1 MARKRTIL
9 IQRAERPADDPRCRF
24 LIEIA
29 RALGTYN
36 VAAHRLEEAIQQA
49 AAALNLR
56 AQTFS
61 TPTSVFIS
69 IEIKDHRETHL
80 ARVDPQAPDLA
91 KIVAL
96 DEILSHVISKR
107 ITPTKG
113 TRLVKRVVRRR
124 PRYGPAMHLASH
136 VLTAGC
142 VARFFGGGWHEMI
155 AASTIGLTVGSLAVI
170 ASRHRHV
177 ARLLEC
183 IAGAIAAVIAGV
195 FASALGGLSLEL
207 TTIAGLIAFMPGMT
221 ITTAMS
227 ELATRNL
234 VSGTARFVGGIVIVF
249 SLGFGVAIG
258 NALAAHIPGVVEAA
272 PIPAPQWSEFAAVT
286 LAPFG
291 FVVLFN
297 ARCRDAA
304 VMVAAGVLSY
314 LLAKATTAWVGT
326 EFGVCLV
333 ATVVGTV
340 GNLYAR
346 WRSRPASVVILPGIL
361 MMVPGSLS
369 YRSFE
374 FFLAE
379 DTITG
384 TQTAFKVLFTAL
396 ALVAGL
402 LFANVAAEPKRPL

>member
-1 MARKRTIL
+1 MARKRPIL
-9 IQRAERPADDPRCRF
+9 IQRAERAADDPRARF

-36 VAAHRLEEAIQQA
+36 VAAHRLEEAIQA
-49 AAALNLR
+49 AAASFGIT

-96 DEILSHVISKR
+96 DEILNHVISKR
-107 ITPTKG
+107 ITPTRG
-113 TRLVKRVVRRR
+113 TRLVKRVIRRR
-124 PRYGPAMHLASH
+124 PRFGDLAHLGAN
-136 VLTAGC
+136 VLTATC
-142 VARFFGGGWHEMI
+142 IARFFGGGWHEII
-155 AASTIGLTVGSLAVI
+155 AASTIGFVVGLLAII
-170 ASRHRHV
+170 ARRHRHI
-177 ARLLEC
+177 ARLIEC
-183 IAGAIAAVIAGV
+183 IAGATAAVVAAI
-195 FASALGGLSLEL
+195 FASAVGGISLEL

-249 SLGFGVAIG
+249 SIGFGVAIG
-258 NALAAHIPGVVEAA
+258 NAIGAHIPGVTEAA
-272 PIPAPQWSEFAAVT
+272 PIPAPAWSEAAAIV

-297 ARCRDAA
+297 ARVRDAG
-304 VMVAAGVLSY
+304 VMIAAGVVSY
-314 LLAKATTAWVGT
+314 LLARAATEAMGT

-333 ATVVGTV
+333 ATIVGV
-340 GNLYAR
+340 AGNLYAR
-346 WRSRPASVVILPGIL
+346 YKDRPASVVILPGIL

-369 YRSFE
+369 FRSFE

-379 DTITG
+379 DTLTG